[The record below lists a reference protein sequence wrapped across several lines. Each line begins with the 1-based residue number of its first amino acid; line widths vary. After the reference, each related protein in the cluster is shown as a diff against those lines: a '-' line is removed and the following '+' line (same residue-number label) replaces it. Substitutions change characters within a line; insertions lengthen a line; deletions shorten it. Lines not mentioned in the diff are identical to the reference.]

1 MGRGVCLQLLLLS
14 EVELRSEE
22 NCCCLQDVVGSLEF
36 TILFVRPLQ
45 LISLLGGETGP
56 INCIYFGLP
65 RIGTQRLGTYAKL
78 MSYT

>member
-1 MGRGVCLQLLLLS
+1 
-14 EVELRSEE
+14 
-22 NCCCLQDVVGSLEF
+22 
-36 TILFVRPLQ
+36 VRPLQ